1 LFVLAG
7 LVWILGALAKAAPGI
22 MIIATL
28 VAAFVPAAYSYFL
41 YRRIEGHPQTRG

>member
-1 LFVLAG
+1 
-7 LVWILGALAKAAPGI
+7 

-28 VAAFVPAAYSYFL
+28 VAAFVPVVYSYFL